1 MEPRALHIAGHQ
13 QLQPLWPDVFLLP
26 TVYTAF
32 LKYQRYLPRPY
43 VTLFLL
49 ETMVLAWVGTLVFI
63 PLGRTG
69 ASREAWCLGLGLAER
84 VARPSVVT

>member
-13 QLQPLWPDVFLLP
+13 QLQPLWPVFLLP

-32 LKYQRYLPRPY
+32 LKCQRYLPRPC